1 MRSVLLKSIRISS
14 GVCIITKPATML
26 KIIKTEIYF
35 HSIFHFSYH
44 DSEEMQ
50 SLVLVCHAFFA
61 PPPAPPRLLLKR
73 LGLCRATSPLLL
85 ASFKNLPFRN
95 HSDIL
100 VVFFFF
106 VFF

>member
-1 MRSVLLKSIRISS
+1 MKSALLKSARISS
-14 GVCIITKPATML
+14 EVCIITKPVMML
-26 KIIKTEIYF
+26 KIIKTKIYF

-44 DSEEMQ
+44 DSEEPESGF
-50 SLVLVCHAFFA
+50 SLSCFFFFF
-61 PPPAPPRLLLKR
+61 PPWLLLKC
-73 LGLCRATSPLLL
+73 LGLRRATSPVLL

>member
-1 MRSVLLKSIRISS
+1 M
-14 GVCIITKPATML
+14 ML
-26 KIIKTEIYF
+26 EIIKTKIYF
-35 HSIFHFSYH
+35 HSIFHFSYRN
-44 DSEEMQ
+44 SEEVQ
-50 SLVLVCHAFFA
+50 SLVSVCHAAFF
-61 PPPAPPRLLLKR
+61 PWLLLKR
-73 LGLCRATSPLLL
+73 LGLWRATSPLLL